1 MGKCSPI
8 PLQELDALCSV
19 FALLR
24 VDQSADLANTEYVSD
39 SFSHVLV
46 QPVSVHFVGDPAH
59 AHKIMFGK

>member
-1 MGKCSPI
+1 MQCI
-8 PLQELDALCSV
+8 LT
-19 FALLR
+19 LLT